1 MFKSVRIT
9 KRNNG
14 RTMPLSKCEVWK
26 VKKPRFIKKE
36 TSGLLSKLGIKKFLS
51 KVPKSGDILVYRHK
65 ND

>member
-1 MFKSVRIT
+1 MKQKMFKSVRIT

-36 TSGLLSKLGIKKFLS
+36 TSGSLSKLGIKNF
-51 KVPKSGDILVYRHK
+51 
-65 ND
+65 